1 MVKYAA
7 ERNSFGG
14 IMSSV
19 FVKNFGPIKEGS
31 LESGGWIDFSRVT
44 AFCGPQGS
52 GKSSVAKTYA
62 FFSWLEKVL
71 TRGDQR
77 ESAWVGGR
85 KFPKSFVE
93 FHNVGEYFRPETVLG
108 YRGASYSF
116 MWKNGEFEIVRSTE
130 VAAEYLMPK
139 IMYVPAERNFMSV
152 IEAVDR
158 VKNIPQNL
166 KAVTREFL
174 DACRQFSD
182 GIELPVNG
190 FSFKYDKLN
199 RIGRVVLSDGSSVR
213 LSAASSGLQSMA
225 PLFLVS
231 EYLYRQMLEE
241 KDPTKSMSLA
251 AYRQMMDNVLNSLS
265 IDELPDAIS
274 QGVAQFSA
282 ALTKRFINIVEEPE
296 QNLFPTSQQKIL
308 FKLLEYVKGTPKFLN
323 NQLVL
328 TTHSPYLVE
337 YLKLV
342 AQAAEHPEMLGDV
355 SVLRT
360 GLSASSLVRKEDML
374 LYETKSDGTI
384 RKLVG
389 EDGFWPDSDVLHAAF
404 DDISDDYASILE
416 RQDGQF
422 PNG

>member
-1 MVKYAA
+1 
-7 ERNSFGG
+7 
-14 IMSSV
+14 MSRV
-19 FVKNFGPIKEGS
+19 LIKNFGPIKEGFA
-31 LESGGWIDFSRVT
+31 EDNGWIDFSRVT

-62 FFSWLEKVL
+62 FFTWLEKVL

-77 ESAWVGGR
+77 ESVWAGGK
-85 KFPKSFVE
+85 KFPKTFVE

-116 MWKNGEFEIVRSTE
+116 MWGNGEFKIERSTE
-130 VAAEYLMPK
+130 AHTEYLMPK

-158 VKNIPQNL
+158 VTNIPQNL
-166 KAVTREFL
+166 NAVTREFL
-174 DACRQFSD
+174 YACRQFAE
-182 GIELPVNG
+182 GIDLPVEG

-199 RIGRVVLSDGSSVR
+199 RIGKVVLADGSSVR
-213 LSAASSGLQSMA
+213 LSAASSGLQSMT

-251 AYRQMMDNVLNSLS
+251 AYRQMMDNVFNSLS
-265 IDELPDAIS
+265 IDELPEAIS

-282 ALTKRFINIVEEPE
+282 ALIKRFINIVEEPE
-296 QNLFPTSQQKIL
+296 QNLFPSSQQKVL
-308 FKLLEYVKGTPKFLN
+308 FKLLEYVKGTRKFQH
-323 NQLVL
+323 NQLVF

-342 AQAAEHPEMLGDV
+342 AQAAEHPEMLSDV

-360 GLSASSLVRKEDML
+360 GLSGSSLVRKEDML
-374 LYETKSDGTI
+374 LYETKPDGTI
-384 RKLVG
+384 QKLVD

-404 DDISDDYASILE
+404 DDISEDYATILE
-416 RQDGQF
+416 RQDCVYSVCAG
-422 PNG
+422 GR